1 MSHQDDRSHDKSRDK
16 IWFVKKG
23 EKTFGPFASAKV
35 RHFLMEGKIDLR
47 DEVSR
52 DKKNWSF
59 LLSQPEVVPLQ
70 MRDPE
75 AFANAEITDDLD
87 PGKKGSLWLPIIL
100 VSLLAAGGIIASM
113 SVQESDSANAPD
125 CTAEP
130 APGINWNSCN
140 KRNLQAENSNLDN
153 LEATNVIMNKIK
165 LTGSSLKKAN
175 LRYAQFEN
183 ADLAYVDFSAASL
196 KGANLHGADLS
207 NAILNGADL
216 RYADLTEARL
226 GGVQLKN
233 AQFDGAIWNNGQ
245 PCKAGSVGKCI
256 Q

>member
-1 MSHQDDRSHDKSRDK
+1 
-16 IWFVKKG
+16 
-23 EKTFGPFASAKV
+23 
-35 RHFLMEGKIDLR
+35 MEGKIDLR

-59 LLSQPEVVPLQ
+59 LLSHPEVVPLQ
-70 MRDPE
+70 MRDPQ

-87 PGKKGSLWLPIIL
+87 PGRKGSLWLPFIL
-100 VSLLAAGGIIASM
+100 VSLLTASGIIAS
-113 SVQESDSANAPD
+113 VFFQESDSSNLPD
-125 CTAEP
+125 CAAEP

-153 LEATNVIMNKIK
+153 LMATNVIMNSIK
-165 LTGSSLKKAN
+165 LTGSSLRSAN
-175 LRYAQFEN
+175 LNYAQLEN

-207 NAILNGADL
+207 NAILNDADL
-216 RYADLTEARL
+216 RYADLTEAHL
-226 GGVQLKN
+226 GGLQLHN
-233 AQFDGAIWNNGQ
+233 AQFDGAIWNNGK
-245 PCKAGSVGKCI
+245 PCKAGSVGKCV